1 MDILNKNIPV
11 AIYWKI
17 APGIVLVSRYRTPEE
32 PHQGGQDVD
41 DGVTLHSQKREK
53 KVFTLEHTRERYS
66 IVGTY
71 ILPQT
76 HRLTALTRGADRQSA
91 CCSCSCT
98 YT

>member
-41 DGVTLHSQKREK
+41 DGVTLHSQKRREK
-53 KVFTLEHTRERYS
+53 KCSPWNTRAS
-66 IVGTY
+66 VTV
-71 ILPQT
+71 
-76 HRLTALTRGADRQSA
+76 S
-91 CCSCSCT
+91 
-98 YT
+98 